1 MSALKTVAKVLIP
14 AYGAASLLKAPKA
27 PQVQMA
33 PARDDVEERDSVLQ
47 RLRRRKGAGAN
58 ELLGPG
64 GAEAAIGSSQM
75 GGN

>member
-1 MSALKTVAKVLIP
+1 MSAVGKIAKFVSPVI
-14 AYGAASLLKAPKA
+14 GIASLLKSPKA
-27 PQVQMA
+27 PAVQMA

-64 GAEAAIGSSQM
+64 GAEAAIGTSSM